1 MHCGQAIRRIGS
13 ALSLALVL
21 TLAQSPMAPARA
33 QDSSN
38 DLLVIAKSSLFGGLV
53 GLVLGGVTAL
63 VVDSDDR
70 DDAVR
75 WGIVLGTFGGFGYGV
90 YAVSTDGDDDFF
102 GALPPGAE
110 GSSPLTA
117 KSWQRPL
124 PGADLGHR
132 FADLSCES
140 GTQPRALDPFRS
152 SSLESMPIASD
163 SSD

>member
-1 MHCGQAIRRIGS
+1 
-13 ALSLALVL
+13 LAVAL

-38 DLLVIAKSSLFGGLV
+38 DLLVIAKSSLLGGLV

-90 YAVSTDGDDDFF
+90 YTVSTGGDDDFF
-102 GALPPGAE
+102 GALPPD
-110 GSSPLTA
+110 GSSPM
-117 KSWQRPL
+117 SWQRPL
-124 PGADLGHR
+124 PGAELGDR
-132 FADLSCES
+132 FANLSGETT
-140 GTQPRALDPFRS
+140 TQPRALDPFRS
-152 SSLESMPIASD
+152 SSLELMPIASD
-163 SSD
+163 SGD